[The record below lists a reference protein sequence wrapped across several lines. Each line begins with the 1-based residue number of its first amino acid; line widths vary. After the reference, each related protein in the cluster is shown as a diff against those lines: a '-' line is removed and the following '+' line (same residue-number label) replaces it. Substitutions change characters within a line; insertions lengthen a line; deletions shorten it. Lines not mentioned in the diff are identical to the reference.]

1 MLLKVSPRFKN
12 ALTRS
17 WLVTCSFQ
25 LPVLNLLI
33 VSEIEIKNL
42 VKNCPDTVVVLVF
55 FFAKTHMNNTQL
67 LHMYIIINILY
78 LLYITVCTC
87 TSIDRITSII
97 SGQCNCMVQ
106 SKL

>member
-33 VSEIEIKNL
+33 VSEIENKNL
-42 VKNCPDTVVVLVF
+42 VKNCPDTVVVLG

-78 LLYITVCTC
+78 YYILQYVHVHGRLLTE
-87 TSIDRITSII
+87 SH
-97 SGQCNCMVQ
+97 Q
-106 SKL
+106 

>member
-33 VSEIEIKNL
+33 VSEIENKNL

-55 FFAKTHMNNTQL
+55 FMNNTQL

-78 LLYITVCTC
+78 LPYITVCTC

-97 SGQCNCMVQ
+97 SGQCHCMVQ

>member
-33 VSEIEIKNL
+33 VSEIENKNL
-42 VKNCPDTVVVLVF
+42 VKYCPDTVVVLVF

-78 LLYITVCTC
+78 LLYITVCT
-87 TSIDRITSII
+87 
-97 SGQCNCMVQ
+97 
-106 SKL
+106 